1 MVKGSGKALVCLL
14 VAKEAAGYNRA
25 KTKVTPLQA
34 NLNKKAEIF
43 EMYAWYVSLVILCV
57 SIVNL
62 IIKVFTKD
70 NYTVRNIIN
79 DIVLYITQFF
89 AVIIVVIPDG
99 LTLVISLSIA
109 FSLKPMRENGLLI
122 KDIES
127 PEIIGT
133 INHILIGKTGTLTT
147 GNLKVNKFWVHGQV
161 KENVRADT
169 LYNSNLKDNVIDLI
183 EDSILYN
190 CDARIEI
197 NDDS

>member
-1 MVKGSGKALVCLL
+1 VFKEGDEEDKDPFLLAESIMVKGSGKALVCLL
-14 VAKEAAGYNRA
+14 VAKEASGYKSA
-25 KTKVTPLQA
+25 KTKVTPLQK

-43 EMYAWYVSLVILCV
+43 KKYAWKVSIAILCA
-57 SIVNL
+57 SILNL
-62 IIKVFTKD
+62 IIKTFTKD
-70 NYTVRNIIN
+70 NYTVGNILN
-79 DIVLYITQFF
+79 DIVLYITQLI
-89 AVIIVVIPDG
+89 AVIIVVTPEG

-127 PEIIGT
+127 PEIIAT

-169 LYNSNLKDNVIDLI
+169 LYNSNL
-183 EDSILYN
+183 
-190 CDARIEI
+190 
-197 NDDS
+197 